1 MVHFSN
7 TINIPLEQIVI
18 TCAECGEKATAAAI
32 NADKERY
39 HKAGTGKM
47 VHFPNAGL
55 TPEQLEKLSQ
65 MAFYCECC
73 QEDLP

>member
-1 MVHFSN
+1 M
-7 TINIPLEQIVI
+7 NIPLEQITI

-39 HKAGTGKM
+39 HRADTGKI
-47 VHFPNAGL
+47 VRFPKDGL
-55 TPEQLEKLSQ
+55 TPDQLEELSR
-65 MAFYCECC
+65 MALYCECC

>member
-1 MVHFSN
+1 M
-7 TINIPLEQIVI
+7 NIPLEQIVI

-39 HKAGTGKM
+39 HRADTGKM
-47 VHFPNAGL
+47 VRFPNAGL
-55 TPEQLEKLSQ
+55 TPEQLEKLFQ